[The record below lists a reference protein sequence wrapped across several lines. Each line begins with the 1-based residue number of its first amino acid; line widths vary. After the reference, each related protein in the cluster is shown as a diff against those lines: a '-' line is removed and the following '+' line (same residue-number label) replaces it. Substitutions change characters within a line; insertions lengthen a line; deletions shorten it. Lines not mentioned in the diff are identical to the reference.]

1 MPVQL
6 YITVGEKQDQ
16 CCLQVVRLGG
26 WFEMSANS
34 TYDTASPGSLPGVS
48 LEAQFKSLDLAD
60 LFSLHGFLLGR
71 YAL

>member
-48 LEAQFKSLDLAD
+48 LEAPV
-60 LFSLHGFLLGR
+60 
-71 YAL
+71 